1 MLQLLRWSSRHRQ
14 MSMMLC
20 RPLRLALRQ
29 ARKHA
34 ADAYL
39 LALPEER
46 CVAEEAA
53 GGIFVDPVTKERN
66 LLISPY
72 TEAEKAARRRA
83 AVDEA
88 SEGEGEAAETM
99 EEEEE

>member
-1 MLQLLRWSSRHRQ
+1 M
-14 MSMMLC
+14 
-20 RPLRLALRQ
+20 
-29 ARKHA
+29 
-34 ADAYL
+34 
-39 LALPEER
+39 
-46 CVAEEAA
+46 AEEAA

-88 SEGEGEAAETM
+88 SEGEGEAAEAM
-99 EEEEE
+99 EEEEEEEEGEEADENEGCDAGRLALREPLV